1 MTDSHS
7 EHLTLISSSV
17 FNAEDVGETLESIEQ
32 IYGSE
37 YGPYDK
43 GEVGFYVSEAG
54 CENIDKVVE
63 KVSSDIDMDYMRLV
77 YELSNIP
84 VCNESRDR
92 SFSKCNSI
100 DCLSDSEE
108 SEYLCY
114 KESSVYISANR
125 ANQHLCEKFSL
136 YPVGEYS
143 VKYSHR
149 KQRLAGSITILNIED
164 ILLNEV
170 GRSFEGIIFAENFFN
185 NDVFKTRGEDV
196 EICKSIF
203 DHLCVIDDFAYDVWL
218 KFNSTRDRQ
227 SLLNSRGVSVSPES
241 PEKHRNKKYMK
252 RRDIPFRFRGEDII
266 FQCEWHSKITG
277 DGGRIYFY
285 VPSPTDVSKY
295 PEIQEKVLIG
305 KVCHHL

>member
-17 FNAEDVGETLESIEQ
+17 FNAEDVGETLEFIEQ

-43 GEVGFYVSEAG
+43 GEVGFYVSEDG
-54 CENIDKVVE
+54 SENIGKVVE
-63 KVSSDIDMDYMRLV
+63 KVSPDMDYMRLV
-77 YELSNIP
+77 YELTKIP

-92 SFSKCNSI
+92 RFSKCNSI

-125 ANQHLCEKFSL
+125 PNQHLCEKFSL

-149 KQRLAGSITILNIED
+149 KQRLAGNLTTLNIED
-164 ILLNEV
+164 MLLNEV
-170 GRSFEGIIFAENFFN
+170 GRSFEGIVFAENFFN
-185 NDVFKTRGEDV
+185 NDVFKTRGEDI
-196 EICKSIF
+196 EICKAIF
-203 DHLCVIDDFAYDVWL
+203 DHLCVIDDFAYDAWL
-218 KFNSTRDRQ
+218 KFNSTKDRR
-227 SLLNSRGVSVSPES
+227 SLLGSQGVSVSPES
-241 PEKHRNKKYMK
+241 PQKHQDKKYMK
-252 RRDIPFRFRGEDII
+252 RRDIPFRFGGEDII
-266 FQCEWHSKITG
+266 FRCEWHSKITG
-277 DGGRIYFY
+277 NGGAFISMFHRQMMFQNILKF
-285 VPSPTDVSKY
+285 
-295 PEIQEKVLIG
+295 ERRF
-305 KVCHHL
+305 

>member
-1 MTDSHS
+1 MTDLHS

-17 FNAEDVGETLESIEQ
+17 FNAEDVDETLESIEQ

-37 YGPYDK
+37 HGPYDK

-54 CENIDKVVE
+54 RENIDKVVE
-63 KVSSDIDMDYMRLV
+63 KVSSDMDCMRLV
-77 YELSNIP
+77 YELTKIP

-125 ANQHLCEKFSL
+125 PNQHLCEKFSL
-136 YPVGEYS
+136 YPVAEYS

-149 KQRLAGSITILNIED
+149 KRRLAGNLTTLNIED

-170 GRSFEGIIFAENFFN
+170 GRSFGGIMFAEKFFN
-185 NDVFKTRGEDV
+185 NDVFKTRGEDL
-196 EICKSIF
+196 EICKAIF
-203 DHLCVIDDFAYDVWL
+203 NHLCVIDDFAYSVWL
-218 KFNSTRDRQ
+218 KFNSTKDRK
-227 SLLNSRGVSVSPES
+227 SLLKSRGVLASPES
-241 PEKHRNKKYMK
+241 PEKHRDKKYMK
-252 RRDIPFRFRGEDII
+252 RRDIPFRIRGEDII

-285 VPSPTDVSKY
+285 VPSPTDVSGY
-295 PEIQEKVLIG
+295 PEIREKVLIG
-305 KVCHHL
+305 KICHHL